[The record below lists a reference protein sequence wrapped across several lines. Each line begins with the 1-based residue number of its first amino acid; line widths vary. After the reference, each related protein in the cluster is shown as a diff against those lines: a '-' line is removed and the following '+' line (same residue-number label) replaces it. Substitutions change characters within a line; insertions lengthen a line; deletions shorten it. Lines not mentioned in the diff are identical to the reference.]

1 MLDIWQSMLPEA
13 LSSFDFILLI
23 VVSVFT
29 SAITAA
35 FGVGGGATLLALMAN
50 ILPAN
55 AVIPV
60 HGVVQLGSNTGRV
73 LTMRHFIRWRMTLW
87 FIGGCA
93 IGSLIGG
100 QIVISIPKNWLQVI
114 LGGFILVM
122 CWEPFKIKAIR
133 DRSSFL
139 LGGLTAFLA
148 MFVGVTGIFVI
159 STLKHIIEDRRE
171 LIGTMA
177 AMMTFQH
184 LSKCMVFFLLGFSF
198 TEWGWLIVLMVAS
211 GFIGTLLG
219 RNVLNKMSNQG
230 FGVAIKILITI
241 LALRLLY
248 TGITATISG

>member
-1 MLDIWQSMLPEA
+1 MVDLWQSLLPEA

-23 VVSVFT
+23 IVSIFT

-60 HGVVQLGSNTGRV
+60 HGVVQLGSNTGRL
-73 LTMRHFIRWRMTLW
+73 LTMRKFIHWRMTLW

-93 IGSLIGG
+93 VGSLIGG
-100 QIVISIPKNWLQVI
+100 QIAVSIPKNWLQVI
-114 LGGFILVM
+114 LGSFILVM

-139 LGGLTAFLA
+139 LGSVTSFLA

-177 AMMTFQH
+177 AMMMFQH
-184 LSKCMVFFLLGFSF
+184 LSKCVVFFVLGFSF
-198 TEWGWLIVLMVAS
+198 SDWGWLIVLMIAS

-219 RNVLNKMSNQG
+219 RNLLNRMSNQG
-230 FGVAIKILITI
+230 FGTAIKILITI

-248 TGITATISG
+248 TGITSTING